1 MDWNTLTYTRLHGH
15 EGEQLIRYHRSR
27 PSKVSWSQHAL
38 WRADDR
44 GHMSRADARRWFATS
59 AYLGRWDRS
68 EVWGD
73 DQYVVIGIRDKE
85 HRRYLTITTFMP
97 RAYWDYDVAQ
107 YDMMMNRLAT
117 RGESYGKKDDLRT
130 AE

>member
-1 MDWNTLTYTRLHGH
+1 VT
-15 EGEQLIRYHRSR
+15 
-27 PSKVSWSQHAL
+27 
-38 WRADDR
+38 
-44 GHMSRADARRWFATS
+44 
-59 AYLGRWDRS
+59 
-68 EVWGD
+68 
-73 DQYVVIGIRDKE
+73 GIRDKE
-85 HRRYLTITTFMP
+85 HRGYLTITTFMP